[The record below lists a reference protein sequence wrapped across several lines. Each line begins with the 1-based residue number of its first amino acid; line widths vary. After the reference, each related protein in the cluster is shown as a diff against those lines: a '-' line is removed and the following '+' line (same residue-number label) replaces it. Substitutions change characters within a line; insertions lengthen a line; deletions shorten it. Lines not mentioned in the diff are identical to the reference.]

1 MRQNL
6 SKVPSDT
13 YFRERLDEV
22 EPRYLQT
29 SMNRLIAQL
38 QRGKILE
45 AYRFFDDHYLVS
57 IDGTGYFSSHEIHCE
72 SCCVKHHRDGSV
84 TYYHQ
89 MLAAV
94 LVHPLEKN
102 VFPLALEAIQKKDG
116 KTKNDC
122 EHEALK
128 RLLQTLKRSHPHL
141 KLMVTLDA
149 LYADS
154 SIIRLLQTLNIRFM
168 ITARKDDLKYLFEFY
183 EASKK
188 SLFEQHLN
196 NVHHSY
202 RYVNKLPLNDSHQEC
217 EVNMLE
223 YEEAG
228 MKKKQYFC
236 WVTDMPLKESTVM
249 SVMRGGRARWKIENE
264 TFNTLKN
271 QGYQFEHNFG
281 HGYHHLS
288 GVLAYLMFLAFLIDQ
303 IQGFCC
309 PYFRSALKKM
319 KRKLY
324 LWNKMRG
331 MFLHYLIDSW
341 EQFYEAIRGGMKQT
355 IRLAE
360 LLDTS

>member
-1 MRQNL
+1 M
-6 SKVPSDT
+6 
-13 YFRERLDEV
+13 
-22 EPRYLQT
+22 
-29 SMNRLIAQL
+29 
-38 QRGKILE
+38 
-45 AYRFFDDHYLVS
+45 
-57 IDGTGYFSSHEIHCE
+57 
-72 SCCVKHHRDGSV
+72 
-84 TYYHQ
+84 
-89 MLAAV
+89 
-94 LVHPLEKN
+94 
-102 VFPLALEAIQKKDG
+102 
-116 KTKNDC
+116 
-122 EHEALK
+122 
-128 RLLQTLKRSHPHL
+128 
-141 KLMVTLDA
+141 
-149 LYADS
+149 
-154 SIIRLLQTLNIRFM
+154 
-168 ITARKDDLKYLFEFY
+168 
-183 EASKK
+183 
-188 SLFEQHLN
+188 N